1 MSDPFVWIFGTVAFA
16 LIVFALRLFWQRNYG
31 QSADA
36 AEDSLRTQKDENG
49 NIDFVR
55 CPVCNTP
62 LSKSD
67 NLSSK
72 VFRPMDTPDQR
83 MIVMGCPHCYPVPQ
97 AGIKRACPVCG
108 KTIPTDGYLVARLFN
123 HAHNKKHVI
132 ITSCSEEQKKR

>member
-1 MSDPFVWIFGTVAFA
+1 MFDPLVWIGIFLAFA
-16 LIVFALRLFWQRNYG
+16 LIIFALRYFWQRNENR
-31 QSADA
+31 QTDSKA
-36 AEDSLRTQKDENG
+36 DSLRRQKDEHG

-62 LSKSD
+62 LAKSD

-72 VFRPMDTPDQR
+72 VFRPMNTPDQR
-83 MIVMGCPHCYPVPQ
+83 MIVMGCPHCYPLAQ

-108 KTIPTDGYLVARLFN
+108 KPIPPDGYLVARLFN

>member
-1 MSDPFVWIFGTVAFA
+1 MFDPVVWIGLAVAFA
-16 LIVFALRLFWQRNYG
+16 LIVFALRLFWQRNHN
-31 QSADA
+31 QQT
-36 AEDSLRTQKDENG
+36 ENQQNNLRTQKDEKG

-62 LSKSD
+62 LAKTD

-83 MIVMGCPHCYPVPQ
+83 MIVMGCPHCYPTAEP
-97 AGIKRACPVCG
+97 GIKRSCPVCG

-132 ITSCSEEQKKR
+132 ITSCSEEQKR